1 VVTGSKRAARRR
13 PFAAAWPLIVA
24 LAGADAAIADCV
36 QTLHGDVFCGAGR
49 CLVDRNGNV
58 HCSKYYEGGARK
70 TIHGKVLCGKG
81 DCAKDIN
88 GAIFCSSEI
97 GGAVFL
103 DSKGYVHCYGKCEPA
118 SAANCEAVPADEAD
132 NDDSLEA
139 KERQQED

>member
-1 VVTGSKRAARRR
+1 MPTRLWQLVLFLAA
-13 PFAAAWPLIVA
+13 
-24 LAGADAAIADCV
+24 ADAAIAECV

-58 HCSKYYEGGARK
+58 YCSKYHEGGAQK

-88 GAIFCSSEI
+88 GTIFCSSEI

-103 DSKGYVHCYGKCEPA
+103 DSKGYVHCYGACE
-118 SAANCEAVPADEAD
+118 AATVEHCEAVPADEAD
-132 NDDSLEA
+132 NDDSLTA
-139 KERQQED
+139 KEAQQDPP